1 MKKILYVAI
10 AILTFCSNKSFSQQV
25 IYEDDAI
32 AEIGKWLPAGQYDFQ
47 VLEKDVSPALK
58 EIIKKYQKS
67 LSDNPVW
74 YQSYKEQHPTLAIL
88 PYHKNFGI
96 TQAEY
101 QRFNTEYPKLKT
113 RVRTAKAVSI
123 DNTDQKIA
131 FKGADDFKFLDGVV
145 FDKKKNKMLVDTLI
159 TKYQGN
165 VTESDTATLG
175 AYNGYKWKYEKGN
188 YDAVKA
194 LKSPDYTCVEL
205 TVSKTPA
212 NKTLFILK
220 VMTIENLITKINST
234 ISGYMVTKQ

>member
-1 MKKILYVAI
+1 MKKIIYTIILLSILY
-10 AILTFCSNKSFSQQV
+10 TNKSFSQSV

-32 AEIGKWLPAGQYDFQ
+32 AEIAKWLPAGQYDFQ
-47 VLEKDVSPALK
+47 VLEKDVPPTLK

-67 LSDNPVW
+67 ISDNPVW
-74 YQSYKEQHPTLAIL
+74 YQSYKEQHATTEVL

-96 TQAEY
+96 TETEY
-101 QRFNTEYPKLKT
+101 RRFNTEYPKLKT
-113 RVRTAKAVSI
+113 RIRTSKAVSVE
-123 DNTDQKIA
+123 NTDQKIA

-165 VTESDTATLG
+165 VLESDTATLG

-188 YDAVKA
+188 YEAVKA
-194 LKSPDYTCVEL
+194 LKSPDYACIEL

-234 ISGYMVTKQ
+234 ISGYMATKQ